1 MQCVHE
7 DVKRYPKA
15 EVLVGVQEQ
24 MYLLNVAV
32 VTSLLADMILG
43 RDLPIL
49 SELVNE
55 KGNWD
60 TDVVNAM
67 PVC

>member
-1 MQCVHE
+1 MQCVHG
-7 DVKRYPKA
+7 DVKRYPKV

-24 MYLLNVAV
+24 MYLLNVAL
-32 VTSLLADMILG
+32 VTSLLADMIFG
-43 RDLPIL
+43 RDLYKK
-49 SELVNE
+49 ENC
-55 KGNWD
+55 D